1 MKKKHLWR
9 LYPGRYIEQ
18 NPCAAGS
25 SHRLPGG
32 DSPELVGTI
41 RSPAARPAGSAQVA
55 GASNHHRQ
63 SGGLGHRRQRR
74 KPTAQRRAL
83 QKAHKKPSR
92 RTNTQFLQS
101 FLPSALTHRS
111 RLFFAAVWSVG
122 WRWRAV
128 AVITAGARQT
138 QKAHADAPPRPQGAS
153 NESVEVPAESQPR
166 MPPELGGPDQTVE
179 VFYVGGVFSCLKF
192 LQAVGGSIPTGRAST

>member
-55 GASNHHRQ
+55 GASNHHQQ

-111 RLFFAAVWSVG
+111 RLFFAAVWPVG
-122 WRWRAV
+122 WRYSAPWPSLQPEPDR
-128 AVITAGARQT
+128 RKKRMQT
-138 QKAHADAPPRPQGAS
+138 PRPGHRAP
-153 NESVEVPAESQPR
+153 VMSQWR
-166 MPPELGGPDQTVE
+166 FRRSHSLGCHLSSAAQTRRWRFFTWV
-179 VFYVGGVFSCLKF
+179 VFFPV
-192 LQAVGGSIPTGRAST
+192 